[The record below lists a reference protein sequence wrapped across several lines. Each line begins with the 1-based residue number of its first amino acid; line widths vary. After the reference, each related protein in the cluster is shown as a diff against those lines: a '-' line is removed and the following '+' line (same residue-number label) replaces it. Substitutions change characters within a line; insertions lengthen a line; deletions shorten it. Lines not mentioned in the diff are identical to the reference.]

1 MSSASGLTLWCSVP
15 STNHSIKAAT
25 VMTKLWQWCKFGT
38 FRFCSSDLFEH
49 VSIIF
54 RTTMWYQ
61 LLDCYLYLWHTI
73 PALSV
78 LEAGQV
84 FLFDPLLYK
93 DRPKVLSRIRF
104 SELLSWLAWWRCAY
118 SIGALQQEGLGFKYT
133 IWVRLYCVDSLLL
146 WLFPTVQIHAV

>member
-1 MSSASGLTLWCSVP
+1 MISASGLLS
-15 STNHSIKAAT
+15 
-25 VMTKLWQWCKFGT
+25 
-38 FRFCSSDLFEH
+38 LF
-49 VSIIF
+49 
-54 RTTMWYQ
+54 MAY
-61 LLDCYLYLWHTI
+61 TI

-133 IWVRLYCVDSLLL
+133 IWVRLFCVDSLLL